1 MISLNWVGD
10 YVDIAN
16 EDISELTDKITKFG
30 VNIEKVISNNINN
43 LVIGLIKKV
52 EKHPDSDHLNVCE
65 VDLGSEVVQIVCGA
79 SNVRENLKVIVATP
93 GAILP
98 GNFEIKKSKIRG
110 VESNGMICALFE
122 LGLEEKT
129 EETYSKGIT
138 ELDNDAPVGEN
149 PLKYLGLED
158 TILELDIHKH
168 HNNDCYYHIG
178 FAYIIAAILNKKV
191 TLPKSEIKEIN
202 ESINDYFKLK
212 INTDKCTLYTA
223 RMVKDVKIGESPDFI
238 KNRLAAAGMRSINNV
253 VDISNYV
260 MLEYGQPLHFFDKD
274 KLGNEIVVR
283 LANDKENLRTL
294 DEKDRVLDKEDIVI
308 TDGKKPV
315 CLAGV
320 MGGENTEVDEN
331 TKNILIESAIFDGIN
346 IRRTSARHDLRSEA
360 STRYGKGLNYEYTYA
375 ALDRAAYL
383 LQEYASGKVLKD
395 IVKVDNVDKTPKI
408 IEVTSKE
415 INDILGIEIKDDEM
429 EKEFEKL
436 GFENEYKDGKFIIT
450 IPPRRLDIETT
461 ANDIAE
467 EIGCLYGYHNLVGT
481 LPVQTQKKG
490 EYKGSIGYRK
500 QISKRLRALGLNED
514 KNYTLISPEMANM
527 FIYEDKKQIILP
539 NPMSMDKSVIR
550 TTLLPSMLNTYEYNK
565 KRHVKDINIYEISN
579 TYYDD
584 YKEDTKIAVLMS
596 GNYISNSWN
605 NDNIKVDFY
614 TIKGVLENLF
624 NYLGLNNRYSY
635 ERLEDNKFFHPGMSA
650 KIFIDKE
657 EVGVIGRVHPSIL
670 KDDVYVLELSMT
682 KMNRPVKPLKFKEA
696 NKYPE
701 ITKDVAFIVDKKL
714 SSRDVEK
721 VIKKAGG
728 RLLSDIT
735 VFDVYTGEKVGKDE
749 KQIAY
754 SLKFNASNRTLTE
767 EEVMECFNNI
777 IKKVTD
783 TLSATLRDN

>member
-1 MISLNWVGD
+1 
-10 YVDIAN
+10 
-16 EDISELTDKITKFG
+16 
-30 VNIEKVISNNINN
+30 
-43 LVIGLIKKV
+43 
-52 EKHPDSDHLNVCE
+52 
-65 VDLGSEVVQIVCGA
+65 
-79 SNVRENLKVIVATP
+79 
-93 GAILP
+93 
-98 GNFEIKKSKIRG
+98 
-110 VESNGMICALFE
+110 
-122 LGLEEKT
+122 
-129 EETYSKGIT
+129 
-138 ELDNDAPVGEN
+138 
-149 PLKYLGLED
+149 
-158 TILELDIHKH
+158 
-168 HNNDCYYHIG
+168 
-178 FAYIIAAILNKKV
+178 
-191 TLPKSEIKEIN
+191 
-202 ESINDYFKLK
+202 
-212 INTDKCTLYTA
+212 
-223 RMVKDVKIGESPDFI
+223 
-238 KNRLAAAGMRSINNV
+238 
-253 VDISNYV
+253 
-260 MLEYGQPLHFFDKD
+260 
-274 KLGNEIVVR
+274 
-283 LANDKENLRTL
+283 
-294 DEKDRVLDKEDIVI
+294 
-308 TDGKKPV
+308 
-315 CLAGV
+315 
-320 MGGENTEVDEN
+320 
-331 TKNILIESAIFDGIN
+331 
-346 IRRTSARHDLRSEA
+346 
-360 STRYGKGLNYEYTYA
+360 
-375 ALDRAAYL
+375 
-383 LQEYASGKVLKD
+383 
-395 IVKVDNVDKTPKI
+395 
-408 IEVTSKE
+408 
-415 INDILGIEIKDDEM
+415 
-429 EKEFEKL
+429 
-436 GFENEYKDGKFIIT
+436 
-450 IPPRRLDIETT
+450 
-461 ANDIAE
+461 
-467 EIGCLYGYHNLVGT
+467 
-481 LPVQTQKKG
+481 
-490 EYKGSIGYRK
+490 
-500 QISKRLRALGLNED
+500 
-514 KNYTLISPEMANM
+514 MANM

>member
-320 MGGENTEVDEN
+320 MGGENTEVD
-331 TKNILIESAIFDGIN
+331 
-346 IRRTSARHDLRSEA
+346 
-360 STRYGKGLNYEYTYA
+360 
-375 ALDRAAYL
+375 
-383 LQEYASGKVLKD
+383 
-395 IVKVDNVDKTPKI
+395 
-408 IEVTSKE
+408 
-415 INDILGIEIKDDEM
+415 
-429 EKEFEKL
+429 
-436 GFENEYKDGKFIIT
+436 
-450 IPPRRLDIETT
+450 
-461 ANDIAE
+461 
-467 EIGCLYGYHNLVGT
+467 
-481 LPVQTQKKG
+481 
-490 EYKGSIGYRK
+490 
-500 QISKRLRALGLNED
+500 
-514 KNYTLISPEMANM
+514 
-527 FIYEDKKQIILP
+527 
-539 NPMSMDKSVIR
+539 
-550 TTLLPSMLNTYEYNK
+550 
-565 KRHVKDINIYEISN
+565 
-579 TYYDD
+579 
-584 YKEDTKIAVLMS
+584 
-596 GNYISNSWN
+596 
-605 NDNIKVDFY
+605 
-614 TIKGVLENLF
+614 
-624 NYLGLNNRYSY
+624 
-635 ERLEDNKFFHPGMSA
+635 
-650 KIFIDKE
+650 
-657 EVGVIGRVHPSIL
+657 
-670 KDDVYVLELSMT
+670 
-682 KMNRPVKPLKFKEA
+682 
-696 NKYPE
+696 
-701 ITKDVAFIVDKKL
+701 
-714 SSRDVEK
+714 
-721 VIKKAGG
+721 
-728 RLLSDIT
+728 
-735 VFDVYTGEKVGKDE
+735 
-749 KQIAY
+749 
-754 SLKFNASNRTLTE
+754 
-767 EEVMECFNNI
+767 
-777 IKKVTD
+777 
-783 TLSATLRDN
+783 

>member
-1 MISLNWVGD
+1 MISLNWTGD
-10 YVDIAN
+10 YVDIADEN
-16 EDISELTDKITKFG
+16 ITELTDKITKFG
-30 VNIEKVISNNINN
+30 VNIEKVISNNIDK
-43 LVIGLIKKV
+43 LVIGLVKKV
-52 EKHPDSDHLNVCE
+52 EKHPDSDHLNVCQ
-65 VDLGSEVVQIVCGA
+65 VDLGNEEVQIVCGA
-79 SNVRENLKVIVATP
+79 PNVRENLKVIVATN

-110 VESNGMICALFE
+110 IESNGMICALFE

-129 EETYSKGIT
+129 EETYAKGIT
-138 ELDNDAPVGEN
+138 ELDNDAPIGEN
-149 PLKYLGLED
+149 PLKYLGLDD

-178 FAYIIAAILNKKV
+178 FAYIVAAILNKKV
-191 TLPKSEIKEIN
+191 NLPKTDIKEIN
-202 ESINDYFKLK
+202 ESIKDYFNLK

-223 RMVKDVKIGESPDFI
+223 RMVKDVKIGESPAFI

-260 MLEYGQPLHFFDKD
+260 MLEYGQPLHFFDKE

-283 LANDKENLRTL
+283 LANDKENLKTL
-294 DEKDRVLDKEDIVI
+294 DGKDRILDKEDIVI
-308 TDGKKPV
+308 TDGKKSV

-331 TKNILIESAIFDGIN
+331 TKDILIESAIFDGIN

-360 STRYGKGLNYEYTYA
+360 STRYGKGLNYEYTYL

-395 IVKVDNVDKTPKI
+395 TVVFDNVDKTPKI

-415 INDILGIEIKDDEM
+415 INDILGIKISDDDM
-429 EKEFEKL
+429 KIEFERL

-450 IPPRRLDIETT
+450 VPPRRLDIEST

-490 EYKGSIGYRK
+490 EYKGNIGYRK
-500 QISKRLRALGLNED
+500 QISKRLRTLGLNED

-527 FIYEDKKQIILP
+527 FVYEDKKQIVLP

-550 TTLLPSMLNTYEYNK
+550 TSLLSSLLDTYEYNK
-565 KRHVKDINIYEISN
+565 KRRIKDINIYEISN
-579 TYYDD
+579 TYFGEYE
-584 YKEDTKIAVLMS
+584 EDTKIAVLMS
-596 GNYISNSWN
+596 GNYVSNSWN
-605 NDNIKVDFY
+605 GNSIKTDFY
-614 TIKGVLENLF
+614 TIKGVLENLL
-624 NYLGLNNRYSY
+624 NYVGLNGRYSY

-650 KIFIDKE
+650 RIFIDKE
-657 EVGVIGRVHPSIL
+657 EIGVIGRVHPSIA
-670 KDDVYVLELSMT
+670 KDEIYVFEISMT
-682 KMNRPVKPLKFKEA
+682 KMNKPIKPLRFKEA

-701 ITKDVAFIVDKKL
+701 ITKDVAFIVDKNL
-714 SSRDVEK
+714 SSIEVEK

-728 RLLSDIT
+728 RLLSNIT
-735 VFDVYTGEKVGKDE
+735 VFDVYTGEKVGENE

-754 SLKFNASNRTLTE
+754 SLKFNAIDRTLTE

-777 IKKVTD
+777 IKKVTE